1 LARAILEQAG
11 DAIVVCDE
19 TGRIIRASKQ
29 AQAFCDRNLI
39 GQSFEHAFPLRLL
52 DGTSFAPVAPTDSS
66 QHHSVEARLER
77 NGQRFDFLVSV
88 GRLKGT
94 GKELLGSVMTLTDM
108 TERKQASDQLRESE
122 RRFSDMLGNIEL
134 LSIMIDRESKITYC
148 NDYFLRLTGW
158 QREKVLGQCFFELF
172 LPHDLVDELR

>member
-88 GRLKGT
+88 GRLKGA
-94 GKELLGSVMTLTDM
+94 GEELLGSVVTLTDI
-108 TERKQASDQLRESE
+108 TERKQAAEEIVQSQKRLR
-122 RRFSDMLGNIEL
+122 DLIDGLGPSIFVGLLTPRGILIEANRAAL
-134 LSIMIDRESKITYC
+134 
-148 NDYFLRLTGW
+148 
-158 QREKVLGQCFFELF
+158 
-172 LPHDLVDELR
+172 